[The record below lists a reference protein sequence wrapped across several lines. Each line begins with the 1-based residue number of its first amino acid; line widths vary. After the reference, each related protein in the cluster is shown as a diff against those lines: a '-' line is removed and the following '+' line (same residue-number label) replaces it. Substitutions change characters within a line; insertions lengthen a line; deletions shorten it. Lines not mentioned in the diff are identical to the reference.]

1 MIRPAREVEDLSD
14 DDFAKAL
21 EPSEKE
27 IKDYLL
33 NDFLYDFFAR
43 CLATDFKN
51 DSIWADSNLE
61 MEYADAMAYLSLI
74 PARLKRFDL
83 DLEKL
88 KSVLEKKHSLNLT
101 SVNPIG
107 IEEIK

>member
-1 MIRPAREVEDLSD
+1 
-14 DDFAKAL
+14 
-21 EPSEKE
+21 
-27 IKDYLL
+27 
-33 NDFLYDFFAR
+33 
-43 CLATDFKN
+43 
-51 DSIWADSNLE
+51 